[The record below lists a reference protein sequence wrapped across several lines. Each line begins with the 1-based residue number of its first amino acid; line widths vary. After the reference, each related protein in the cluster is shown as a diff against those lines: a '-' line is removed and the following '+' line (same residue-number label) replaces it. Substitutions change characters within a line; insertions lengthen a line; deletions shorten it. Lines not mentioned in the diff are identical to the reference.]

1 MKPLGLIK
9 KYPTFTYFV
18 LTFILSWS
26 GIIIVSFFTGM
37 PAPSKTFESIA
48 PIAMLP
54 LVIGPTIVSLFLTG
68 IIYGREG
75 LKSLFSRLVKWRI
88 SYKWYIFALL
98 TLPILA

>member
-1 MKPLGLIK
+1 M
-9 KYPTFTYFV
+9 
-18 LTFILSWS
+18 S